1 MNRMRE
7 FFFVGMLLVVL
18 TMTSVYHADDTWAAY
33 SSQAVS
39 EKNSLQGGSIEL
51 SVTPDSGNSS
61 GDAIFTIGSSFVY
74 AMVVKNEGKNAL
86 RYHIRPVSP
95 DSDLCGTLM
104 LSARLEGT
112 VVYDGSLL
120 DFSYAAIA
128 LEKGDGALW
137 QFSFTVPE
145 DASFD
150 TSATCELGLRFESWQ
165 NYAFSLGMGWYDEVE
180 VLLPQMSFDSE
191 ESNEEQQPE
200 AVQEVV
206 GPLVPPVE
214 NEESVK
220 EPVQTESVI
229 LPESQTNSEVPHPDL
244 EEEREEGSELGESG
258 DN

>member
-1 MNRMRE
+1 MNK

-39 EKNSLQGGSIEL
+39 GKNSLQGGSIEL

-61 GDAIFTIGSSFVY
+61 GDAIFTPESSFVY
-74 AMVVKNEGKNAL
+74 ALVAKNEGKNAL

-95 DSDLCGTLM
+95 DGDLCGTLM

-128 LEKGDGALW
+128 LEKGDEALW

-191 ESNEEQQPE
+191 ESNEEQQPK
-200 AVQEVV
+200 AVQEVAE
-206 GPLVPPVE
+206 PLVPPVE
-214 NEESVK
+214 HDESLK
-220 EPVQTESVI
+220 EPVQTESVA
-229 LPESQTNSEVPHPDL
+229 LPEPQPSSETPSPDFEVEGEEESVL
-244 EEEREEGSELGESG
+244 EEPGE
-258 DN
+258 